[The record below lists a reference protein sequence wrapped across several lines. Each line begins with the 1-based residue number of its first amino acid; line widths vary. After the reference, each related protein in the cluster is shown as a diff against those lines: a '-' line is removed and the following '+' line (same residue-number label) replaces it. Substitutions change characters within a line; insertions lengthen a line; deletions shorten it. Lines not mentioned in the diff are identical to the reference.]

1 MAGDEGGSMTIHWQA
16 LTAEGR
22 IEALKSKWELGISM
36 GQLARRL
43 GVTRSSIAGIYNRH
57 RDKLPDHPLNRQTE
71 SLAKA
76 AEARR
81 QRLPKQP
88 KPMKHPRVGSKLM
101 PRPTRPT
108 DPRALPVVAGPQG
121 PGVPLDKLAPY
132 QCKWAINE
140 AERGEQHLFCRAP
153 APDGPYCAHHKARS
167 TATEIGWGFK

>member
-1 MAGDEGGSMTIHWQA
+1 MTIHWA
-16 LTAEGR
+16 TLTTEGR
-22 IEALKSKWELGISM
+22 IEALKAAWHLGISM
-36 GQLARRL
+36 SGLARRL
-43 GVTRSSIAGIYNRH
+43 GTTRSGISGMYNRH

-81 QRLPKQP
+81 QRLPVRTKQP

-108 DPRALPVVAGPQG
+108 EPRALPVVAGPQG

-167 TATEIGWGFK
+167 VAPEIPWGYK

>member
-1 MAGDEGGSMTIHWQA
+1 MTVHWA
-16 LTAEGR
+16 TLTTEGR
-22 IEALKSKWELGISM
+22 LDALKAAWHLGISM
-36 GQLARRL
+36 KGLARRL
-43 GVTRSSIAGIYNRH
+43 GTTRSGISGMYNRH

-108 DPRALPVVAGPQG
+108 EPRSLPVVEGPHG
-121 PGVPLDKLAPY
+121 PGIPLMMLGGQ
-132 QCKWAINE
+132 QCKWPVNE
-140 AERGEQHLFCRAP
+140 AERDELHLFCAAP
-153 APDGPYCAHHKARS
+153 ADGPYCQHHKARS
-167 TATEIGWGFK
+167 TATETPWGFR

>member
-108 DPRALPVVAGPQG
+108 EPRLLPVVASPQG
-121 PGVPLDKLAPY
+121 PGIPLMMLGGQ
-132 QCKWAINE
+132 QCKWPVNE
-140 AERGEQHLFCRAP
+140 AERGEQHLFCAAP
-153 APDGPYCAHHKARS
+153 ADGPYCAHHKARS